1 MIDLKHKKCL
11 DFRAYGHM
19 SLSSIIISEYM
30 RKGVEMSSSKLA
42 VGIVGL
48 PNAGK
53 STLLNALAARR
64 LSPTASHPHSELS
77 IHLYLS

>member
-1 MIDLKHKKCL
+1 
-11 DFRAYGHM
+11 
-19 SLSSIIISEYM
+19 
-30 RKGVEMSSSKLA
+30 
-42 VGIVGL
+42 L